1 MENSEDPEKID
12 EIKKIEMPS
21 KEEMRDFINFF
32 GNLNSKIDVSE
43 VLTDSGVRFLVMI
56 ENKKDSWIYSNE
68 LPDST
73 IIKFITEYFFN
84 DPRAMES
91 VMKRLEFVKKVF
103 DTPKDRYKS
112 DGQIEPK
119 ETREEK
125 LTIEGQN
132 IISSEQMP
140 ESASTPEPTLT
151 QESEAVQESEPEKF
165 PDPKPDD
172 YLTPN
177 DVAKKYQ
184 ISPKTQAN
192 WRSQGKGPEY
202 FKLGNKVRYLRKN
215 VEKWVEQSRVR
226 IYNKK
231 Q

>member
-1 MENSEDPEKID
+1 MENSEDIEKID
-12 EIKKIEMPS
+12 KIKKIEMPS

-68 LPDST
+68 LPDNT

-119 ETREEK
+119 GTREEK

-132 IISSEQMP
+132 IIVSEQMLEP
-140 ESASTPEPTLT
+140 TTKPTPTPEPTTPL
-151 QESEAVQESEPEKF
+151 EPEPEKF

>member
-1 MENSEDPEKID
+1 MMENSEDIEKID
-12 EIKKIEMPS
+12 KIKKIEMPS

-68 LPDST
+68 LPDNT

-119 ETREEK
+119 GTREEK

-132 IISSEQMP
+132 IIVSEQMLEP
-140 ESASTPEPTLT
+140 TTKPTPTPEPTTPL
-151 QESEAVQESEPEKF
+151 EPEPEKF

>member
-1 MENSEDPEKID
+1 MMENSEDIEKID
-12 EIKKIEMPS
+12 KIKKIEMPS

-68 LPDST
+68 LPDNT
-73 IIKFITEYFFN
+73 IRKFITEYFFN

-103 DTPKDRYKS
+103 DTPKGRYKS

-132 IISSEQMP
+132 IIVSEQMLEP
-140 ESASTPEPTLT
+140 TTKPTPTPEPTTPL
-151 QESEAVQESEPEKF
+151 EPEPEKF

>member
-1 MENSEDPEKID
+1 MENSEDIEKID
-12 EIKKIEMPS
+12 KIKKIEMPS

-68 LPDST
+68 LPDNT

-119 ETREEK
+119 GTREEK
-125 LTIEGQN
+125 QTIEGQN
-132 IISSEQMP
+132 IIVSEQMLEP
-140 ESASTPEPTLT
+140 TTKPTPTPEPTTPL
-151 QESEAVQESEPEKF
+151 EPEPEKF